1 MSNINITINLNVDER
16 VTGLLASLISRLGTA
31 TAVADKQ
38 PEQTPTPHEQPKQ
51 PVVVAPAPTPHEQ
64 PKQPVVV
71 APAPTAPAQVA
82 PAETT
87 AGAPAKAPADMP
99 DFITPSP
106 EIAISDQ
113 ALTEHTRSCVKH
125 LSDAGISPLGIKT
138 SVYKQFGVNQALEVR
153 PEQRAAFIAALTDYV
168 STKLQEASHA

>member
-16 VTGLLASLISRLGTA
+16 VTGLLASLISKLGVT

-38 PEQTPTPHEQPKQ
+38 PEQTPAPIKQ
-51 PVVVAPAPTPHEQ
+51 PAVA
-64 PKQPVVV
+64 
-71 APAPTAPAQVA
+71 APAQAA
-82 PAETT
+82 PAET
-87 AGAPAKAPADMP
+87 AASAPAKAPADMP
-99 DFITPSP
+99 DFITSVP
-106 EIAISDQ
+106 EADISDQ
-113 ALTEHTRSCVKH
+113 ALTEHTRSCVKR

-168 STKLQEASHA
+168 NTKLQEASHA